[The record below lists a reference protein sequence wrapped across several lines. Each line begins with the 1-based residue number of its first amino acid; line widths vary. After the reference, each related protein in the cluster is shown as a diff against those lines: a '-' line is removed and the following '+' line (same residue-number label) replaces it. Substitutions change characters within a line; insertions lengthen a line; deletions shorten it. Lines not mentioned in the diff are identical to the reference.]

1 MQFNARRIDSLPIAA
16 HDRGWAV
23 YPSGMRLPMNF
34 SFGQREPGRHEDLI
48 LWARLA
54 QTKKDWTAKY
64 EL

>member
-34 SFGQREPGRHEDLI
+34 SFGAEGAWE
-48 LWARLA
+48 A
-54 QTKKDWTAKY
+54 
-64 EL
+64 